1 VHASVKRW
9 CEAGVK
15 RSAQPPRA
23 INQDMKVDTEA
34 AASAQRE
41 VSIKGLAQG
50 TGELHEG
57 QKGRA

>member
-1 VHASVKRW
+1 
-9 CEAGVK
+9 
-15 RSAQPPRA
+15 
-23 INQDMKVDTEA
+23 MKVDTEA